1 MAKFYL
7 GEVKLESMRSVA
19 LPLFGM
25 YKLRG
30 GRGLVQGVLK
40 SVAFHVPG
48 IRADCCGS
56 LQTALGLVNRCG
68 FLLFSLTFASFS
80 STMPRNT
87 RNRQAAAGA
96 EAFPLAAASTS
107 ENPANGNNVPPVSSA
122 SSSSLP
128 SPEFLATVVQ
138 AVKSALAAEQQAISS
153 SEISPVFSAP
163 FQANIAA
170 LALPSSSG
178 GVPALHSQALAL
190 VASEA
195 GFASSAGSS
204 AVQVSSVQGRLP
216 VVPSFVSTFSN
227 LCPHRWL
234 CLRPIWSPPD
244 RHFLWLPFSHSQ
256 PCTSHSSL
264 APVFRR
270 FRENW

>member
-1 MAKFYL
+1 M
-7 GEVKLESMRSVA
+7 
-19 LPLFGM
+19 
-25 YKLRG
+25 
-30 GRGLVQGVLK
+30 QGVLK